1 MIAAGQVL
9 SPLMRVTALG
19 RLNWGWR
26 EERSIGTTGYHVART
41 RSNGP
46 LLIKALNMAEE
57 NRLPRFAILID
68 AGEICEGFAQG
79 Q

>member
-1 MIAAGQVL
+1 M
-9 SPLMRVTALG
+9 G

-46 LLIKALNMAEE
+46 LLIKAPHMAEE

-68 AGEICEGFAQG
+68 ADNTSPRIAAGLFEEVAKFGEASVRRVY
-79 Q
+79 